1 MDQDTLKKFWIFED
15 SNFSKNPFTNRSI
28 KPTGKKAT
36 ELKAYFSNQVCKAL
50 ELNPGKNPFT
60 KGLLYLDDYYN
71 IKQEYKCDMY
81 NIKEFSKFKE
91 DKTIG
96 KSECYNWLA
105 TPTVHPI
112 TKKKVVKNS
121 NIYKKLKG
129 QCLPEVDNI
138 ACNILLNQSSYET
151 HNYNPYTGRFVS
163 KKSPAI
169 IKLKKECI
177 TKYNKAN
184 KTKKHKKFNELC
196 LKYIENPKINPETGQ
211 KWEKCAESVT
221 KKIETAFGPE
231 LICPNQNKLFT
242 KCFNKQISIISGD
255 TYFLERNLIIGEYIS
270 GSIFSEYIAL
280 LFLMKKHK
288 KDCTPIN
295 FNMVDLK
302 IYGYDLFSI
311 FSTWRYGTMEEIQI
325 DTSKWAV
332 EEDSRFHRKRIRK
345 EQLVKIYWPYKFK
358 ERLQD
363 CNYKTKRFIFINLTF
378 DFVDT
383 AHAGAL
389 IYDRWT
395 KELERFEPHGNW
407 IGVDVNYETYDKK
420 ILNKFKNS
428 GIKVKKYITPLSYI
442 PMESLQD
449 IEQNNIERLNIDPG
463 GYCAYW
469 SLLYMDKRLSH
480 PDKTR
485 KEIIESLLKKINY
498 AIEKKSNPMELI
510 VRQYAEFYDKIQ
522 KDIFKKLV
530 SVEVTYD
537 NIDQL
542 VENIIAHYLTKYV
555 E

>member
-1 MDQDTLKKFWIFED
+1 MDQDTLKKIFIFED
-15 SNFSKNPFTNRSI
+15 SGFSKNPFTNRSI

-60 KGLLYLDDYYN
+60 DELLYLDDYYR
-71 IKQEYKCDMY
+71 IKNTFSCSIY
-81 NIKEFSKFKE
+81 NIKEFAKFKE

-105 TPTVHPI
+105 TPTIHPI

-121 NIYKKLKG
+121 DIYKKLKG

-138 ACNILLNQSSYET
+138 ACNILLNEPSLSR
-151 HNYNPYTGRFVS
+151 NSYNPYTGRFVS

-169 IKLKKECI
+169 IELKKECI

-211 KWEKCAESVT
+211 KWEKCAKSVKT
-221 KKIETAFGPE
+221 QIVSDFGSE
-231 LICPNQNKLFT
+231 LICPNQDKLFR
-242 KCFNKQISIISGD
+242 KCFRKQISIISGD
-255 TYFLERNLIIGEYIS
+255 TDLLESNLIIGQYIS
-270 GSIFSEYIAL
+270 GSVFSIYLAL

-295 FNMVDLK
+295 FNMTDLK
-302 IYGYDLFSI
+302 IYGFDLFSI
-311 FSTWRYGTMEEIQI
+311 ESTWREATIKEMKI
-325 DTSKWAV
+325 DTSKWAI
-332 EEDSRFHRKRIRK
+332 EDHKYQRRRRRKQ
-345 EQLVKIYWPYKFK
+345 QLVKIYWPYKFK

-363 CNYKTKRFIFINLTF
+363 CNYKTKRFIFISLGF
-378 DFVDT
+378 DFVNT

-407 IGVDVNYETYDKK
+407 IGMSTNYEIYDKK

-449 IEQNNIERLNIDPG
+449 IERYNIERLNIDPG

-469 SLLYMDKRLSH
+469 SLLYMDKRLSN

-510 VRQYAEFYDKIQ
+510 VRQYAQFFDKIQ

-537 NIDQL
+537 NIDEL